1 MKLRSRL
8 FISSSALLTVALV
21 GLFLGMFSVLQL
33 TQGQS
38 QAMTRNLKIIDASLG
53 LRQELG
59 KQVILLLAEDLD
71 REALKTSDQQFKA
84 WLQRAAESATDDS
97 D

>member
-1 MKLRSRL
+1 MNLRSRL

-21 GLFLGMFSVLQL
+21 GLLLGMFSVLQL
-33 TQGQS
+33 TQVQS
-38 QAMTRNLKIIDASLG
+38 QAMTRNLQIIDASLG

-71 REALKTSDQQFKA
+71 REALKTSDLQFKR
-84 WLQRAAESATDDS
+84 WL
-97 D
+97 

>member
-1 MKLRSRL
+1 VNLRSRL

-21 GLFLGMFSVLQL
+21 GLLLGMFSVLQL
-33 TQGQS
+33 TQVQS
-38 QAMTRNLKIIDASLG
+38 QAMTRNLQIIDASLG

-71 REALKTSDQQFKA
+71 REALKTSDLQFKR
-84 WLQRAAESATDDS
+84 WL
-97 D
+97 

>member
-8 FISSSALLTVALV
+8 FISSSALLTVAIV
-21 GLFLGMFSVLQL
+21 GLLLGMFSVLQL
-33 TQGQS
+33 TQVQS
-38 QAMTRNLKIIDASLG
+38 QAMTRNLQIIDASLG

-71 REALKTSDQQFKA
+71 REALKTSDEQFKR
-84 WLQRAAESATDDS
+84 LATARRRKRHR
-97 D
+97 

>member
-1 MKLRSRL
+1 MNLRSRL

-21 GLFLGMFSVLQL
+21 GLLLGMFSVLQL
-33 TQGQS
+33 TQVQS
-38 QAMTRNLKIIDASLG
+38 QAMTRNLQIIDASLG

-71 REALKTSDQQFKA
+71 REALKASDEQFKR
-84 WLQRAAESATDDS
+84 WLQRAA
-97 D
+97 